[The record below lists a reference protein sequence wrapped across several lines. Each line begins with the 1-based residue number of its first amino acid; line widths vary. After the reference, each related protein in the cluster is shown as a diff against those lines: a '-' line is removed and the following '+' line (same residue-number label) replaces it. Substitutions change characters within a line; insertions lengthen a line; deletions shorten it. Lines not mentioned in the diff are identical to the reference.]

1 MRAKAPETQAVDAE
15 VPLDQPHQ
23 DPELNPPAMR
33 IGTSCPGATTSG
45 FLSGSLLGKIGLGQ
59 ILPSLSPCELPVH
72 IAPVRVIPPT
82 QITSSTEPG
91 DSTSPSS
98 SSPSLPAAATTY
110 TPWLMASST
119 ASSRASVVN
128 KPEPNPCAPPRLREI
143 TSA

>member
-1 MRAKAPETQAVDAE
+1 MTAKAPETQAVDAD
-15 VPLDQPHQ
+15 VPLDHPHQ
-23 DPELNPPAMR
+23 EPELNPPAIR

-72 IAPVRVIPPT
+72 IAPVRVTPPT

-98 SSPSLPAAATTY
+98 YWMSTAPLLMLIPLILPLYQFPLPFQSPSLPAAATTY
-110 TPWLMASST
+110 TP
-119 ASSRASVVN
+119 
-128 KPEPNPCAPPRLREI
+128 
-143 TSA
+143 